1 MGAAGQRC
9 RTGKSKARG
18 MNAPLLRSRLAVRM
32 ADLKDADEV
41 SRLDAWIMAHEQG
54 LPFHRP
60 NWLLAIEEATG
71 QRAHC
76 LIAERAGDIAA
87 ILPFHLVHS
96 PLFGRALVSSA
107 FAVGGG
113 IVSNSATAT
122 QRLAAEICGLAERWS
137 CPTVELRG
145 GSMPGRC
152 WIEKRDSHAN
162 FLKPLQADSE
172 AELLAI
178 PRKQRAEVR
187 KGLENGLAVVT
198 GRTERDL
205 DWHYRVY
212 AESVRNLGTP
222 VYPKGLMAAVLQRF
236 GEDADILTVLHEGQ
250 PVASVFSLYHKGI
263 VMPYWGGGVWDARR
277 LRANDVMYYALM
289 DHARNRRCTHFDF
302 GRSKTD
308 SGAYH
313 FKKNWGFE
321 PEPMAY
327 AIHTADGQEP
337 RDINPN
343 SPKYRAQ
350 IALWQKLPLPVANY
364 LGPWIA
370 KGLG

>member
-1 MGAAGQRC
+1 
-9 RTGKSKARG
+9 
-18 MNAPLLRSRLAVRM
+18 MNAPILRSKLAVRH
-32 ADLKDADEV
+32 ADLSDAHDMA
-41 SRLDAWIMAHEQG
+41 RLDAWIMAHDNA

-60 NWLLAIEEATG
+60 KWLNAIEAGTG
-71 QRAHC
+71 QAAHC
-76 LIAERAGDIAA
+76 LIAEKAGEIAA

-96 PLFGRALVSSA
+96 PLFGRALVSSG

-113 IVSNSATAT
+113 IMSNSATAT
-122 QRLAAEICGLAERWS
+122 RTLAAEICALAERWS

-145 GSMPGRC
+145 GAMPGGSWLER
-152 WIEKRDSHAN
+152 RDAHAN
-162 FLKPLQADSE
+162 FLKTLQADDE

-187 KGLENGLAVVT
+187 KGLENGLTIAT
-198 GRTERDL
+198 GRGQRDL
-205 DWHYRVY
+205 DLHYAVY

-222 VYPKGLMAAVLQRF
+222 VFPKSLMASVIDAF
-236 GEDADILTVLHEGQ
+236 GDDADILTVLSDGR
-250 PVASVFSLYHKGI
+250 PVASVLSLYHKGT

-289 DHARNRRCTHFDF
+289 NHARRRGCSHFDF
-302 GRSKTD
+302 GRSKVD
-308 SGAYH
+308 SGAYS

-327 AIHTADGQEP
+327 AVHTADGQEP
-337 RDINPN
+337 RDVNPN
-343 SPKYRAQ
+343 SPKYKAQ
-350 IALWQKLPLPVANY
+350 IALWQKLPLPVANR

>member
-1 MGAAGQRC
+1 
-9 RTGKSKARG
+9 
-18 MNAPLLRSRLAVRM
+18 MNAPMLRTRLRLRLADL
-32 ADLKDADEV
+32 ADANEV
-41 SRLDAWIMAHEQG
+41 ARLDAWVMDQENG

-60 NWLLAIEEATG
+60 KWLLAIEAGTG
-71 QRAHC
+71 QVAHC
-76 LIAERAGDIAA
+76 LVAERGGSIVGL
-87 ILPFHLVHS
+87 LPFHVVHS
-96 PLFGRALVSSA
+96 ALFGRALVSSA

-113 IVSNSATAT
+113 ILSTTTAT
-122 QRLAAEICGLAERWS
+122 TRRLAQEICDLAESWS

-145 GSMPGRC
+145 GSMPGKG

-162 FLKPLQADSE
+162 FLKPLHADNE

-187 KGLENGLAVVT
+187 KGLENDLTVET
-198 GRTERDL
+198 GRDTANL
-205 DWHYRVY
+205 DRHYAIF
-212 AESVRNLGTP
+212 AESVHNLGTP
-222 VYPKGLMAAVLQRF
+222 VFPKALMASVLHAF
-236 GEDADILTVLHEGQ
+236 GEDADILTVLHQGL
-250 PVASVFSLYHKGI
+250 PVASVFSLYHKGV

-289 DHARNRRCTHFDF
+289 NHARQQGCTHFDF
-302 GRSKTD
+302 GRSKTE
-308 SGAYH
+308 SGAYF

-343 SPKYRAQ
+343 SPKYKAK
-350 IALWQKLPLPVANY
+350 IGLWQKLPLSVANR
-364 LGPWIA
+364 LGPWIG

>member
-1 MGAAGQRC
+1 
-9 RTGKSKARG
+9 
-18 MNAPLLRSRLAVRM
+18 MNAPILRSKIDVRE
-32 ADLKDADEV
+32 ALLIDADEV
-41 SRLDAWIMAHEQG
+41 TRLDAWVMAHDDA

-60 NWLLAIEEATG
+60 RWLQAIEAGTG
-71 QRAHC
+71 QKAHC
-76 LIAERAGDIAA
+76 LVAENAGEIVGV
-87 ILPFHLVHS
+87 LPFHLVHS
-96 PLFGRALVSSA
+96 PLFGRALVSSG

-113 IVSNSATAT
+113 ILSDSQAATR
-122 QRLAAEICGLAERWS
+122 RLAATICNLAEQWS

-145 GSMPGRC
+145 GSLPGGD
-152 WIEKRDSHAN
+152 WIEKRDAHAN
-162 FLKPLQADSE
+162 FLKALQADDE

-187 KGLENGLAVVT
+187 KGLESDLTVET
-198 GRTERDL
+198 GRGQRDL
-205 DWHYRVY
+205 DWHYAVY

-222 VYPKGLMAAVLQRF
+222 VFPKSLMASVMEAF
-236 GEDADILTVLHEGQ
+236 GEDADILTVLSDGR
-250 PVASVFSLYHKGI
+250 PVASVLSLYHKGT

-289 DHARNRRCTHFDF
+289 NHARGRGCGRFDF
-302 GRSKTD
+302 GRSKTG
-308 SGAYH
+308 SGAYN

-337 RDINPN
+337 RDVSPN

-350 IALWQKLPLPVANY
+350 IALWQILPLPIANRF
-364 LGPWIA
+364 GPWIA

>member
-1 MGAAGQRC
+1 
-9 RTGKSKARG
+9 
-18 MNAPLLRSRLAVRM
+18 MNAPMLRSKISVRQ
-32 ADLKDADEV
+32 ADLRDANEV
-41 SRLDAWIMAHEQG
+41 ARLDAWVMADAGG

-60 NWLLAIEEATG
+60 KWLNAIEAGTG
-71 QRAHC
+71 QSAHC
-76 LIAERAGDIAA
+76 LVAESGGEIAA

-96 PLFGRALVSSA
+96 PLFGRALLSSG

-113 IVSNSATAT
+113 ILSSSPTAT
-122 QRLAAEICGLAERWS
+122 RRLAMSICDLADRWS

-145 GSMPGRC
+145 GSLPGGD
-152 WIEKRDSHAN
+152 WIEKRDAHAN
-162 FLKPLQADSE
+162 FLKALQPDDE

-187 KGLENGLAVVT
+187 KGLENGLKVET
-198 GRTERDL
+198 GRGQRDL
-205 DWHYRVY
+205 DWQYAVY

-222 VYPKGLMAAVLQRF
+222 VFPKSLMASVLEAF
-236 GEDADILTVLHEGQ
+236 DDADILTVLTEGR
-250 PVASVFSLYHKGI
+250 PVASVLSLYHNGA

-289 DHARNRRCTHFDF
+289 NHARRRGCTHFDF

-308 SGAYH
+308 SGAYN

-327 AIHTADGQEP
+327 AVHTADGQEP
-337 RDINPN
+337 RDVNPN
-343 SPKYRAQ
+343 SPKYKAQ
-350 IALWQKLPLPVANY
+350 IALWQKLPLPVTNW

>member
-1 MGAAGQRC
+1 
-9 RTGKSKARG
+9 
-18 MNAPLLRSRLAVRM
+18 MNAPMLRTRLRLRLADL
-32 ADLKDADEV
+32 ADANEV
-41 SRLDAWIMAHEQG
+41 ARLDAWVMDQENG

-60 NWLLAIEEATG
+60 KWLLAIEAGTG
-71 QRAHC
+71 QVAHC
-76 LIAERAGDIAA
+76 LVAERGGSIVGL
-87 ILPFHLVHS
+87 LPFHVVHS
-96 PLFGRALVSSA
+96 ALFGRALVSSA

-113 IVSNSATAT
+113 ILSTSPATT
-122 QRLAAEICGLAERWS
+122 RRLAQEICDLAENWS

-145 GSMPGRC
+145 GSMPGKD

-162 FLKPLQADSE
+162 FLKPLHADNE

-187 KGLENGLAVVT
+187 KGLENDLTVET
-198 GRTERDL
+198 GRDTANL
-205 DWHYRVY
+205 DRHYAIF
-212 AESVRNLGTP
+212 AESVHNLGTP
-222 VYPKGLMAAVLQRF
+222 VFPKTLMASVLHAF
-236 GEDADILTVLHEGQ
+236 GEEADILTVLHQGS
-250 PVASVFSLYHKGI
+250 PVASVFSLYHKGV

-289 DHARNRRCTHFDF
+289 NHARQQGCTHFDF
-302 GRSKTD
+302 GRSKTE
-308 SGAYH
+308 SGAYF

-343 SPKYRAQ
+343 SPKYKAK
-350 IALWQKLPLPVANY
+350 IALWQKLPLSVANR

>member
-1 MGAAGQRC
+1 MGAAGQRRRT
-9 RTGKSKARG
+9 RTGAVC
-18 MNAPLLRSRLAVRM
+18 MNAPMLCSKLLVRSV
-32 ADLKDADEV
+32 DLEDGNECA
-41 SRLDAWIMAHEQG
+41 RIDAWIMANGAG

-60 NWLLAIEEATG
+60 AWLKAIEAGTG
-71 QRAHC
+71 QSAHC
-76 LIAERAGDIAA
+76 LIAETSSCEIAGL
-87 ILPFHLVHS
+87 LPLHLIHS
-96 PLFGRALVSSA
+96 PLFGRALVSSG

-113 IVSNSATAT
+113 ILSDSATAT
-122 QRLAAEICGLAERWS
+122 RRLAAAAWDMAGRLS

-145 GSMPGRC
+145 GALPGGD

-162 FLKPLQADSE
+162 FRRALSGDAD

-187 KGLENGLAVVT
+187 KGLDNKLTVET
-198 GRTERDL
+198 GRAVRDL
-205 DWHYRVY
+205 DWHYAVY

-222 VYPKGLMAAVLQRF
+222 VFPKSLMASTLEAF
-236 GEDADILTVLHEGQ
+236 GEGADILTVLHEGR
-250 PVASVFSLYHKGI
+250 PVASVLSLYQNGT
-263 VMPYWGGGVWDARR
+263 VMPYWGGGVWNARK

-289 DHARNRRCTHFDF
+289 NHARERGCTHFDF
-302 GRSKTD
+302 GRSKTG
-308 SGAYH
+308 SGAYS

-327 AIHTADGQEP
+327 AVRTSDGQVP

-343 SPKYRAQ
+343 SPKYKAQ
-350 IALWQKLPLPVANY
+350 IALWQKLPLSVANR